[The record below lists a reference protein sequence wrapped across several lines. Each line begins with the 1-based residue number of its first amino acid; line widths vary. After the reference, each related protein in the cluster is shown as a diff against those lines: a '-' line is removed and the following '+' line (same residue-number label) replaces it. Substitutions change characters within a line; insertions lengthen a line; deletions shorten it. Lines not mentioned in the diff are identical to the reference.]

1 MQFYLSLWHTPQ
13 GCSKY
18 CFKITWD
25 CSCLCH
31 SDSNWIHK
39 YNYFILP
46 TIVKGGSFVWFC
58 FKIMYNYNHATH
70 WFHRCLIKFYNQFL
84 GTFFKFVLLLCIFSW
99 FPSQIY
105 KMYIQRSRCK
115 FYLSRL
121 AVSFDL
127 FNTFLKI
134 SFYGSFLH

>member
-1 MQFYLSLWHTPQ
+1 
-13 GCSKY
+13 
-18 CFKITWD
+18 
-25 CSCLCH
+25 
-31 SDSNWIHK
+31 
-39 YNYFILP
+39 
-46 TIVKGGSFVWFC
+46 
-58 FKIMYNYNHATH
+58 MYNYNHATH
-70 WFHRCLIKFYNQFL
+70 WFHRCLIKFHYQFL
-84 GTFFKFVLLLCIFSW
+84 GIFFNFVLLLCIFSW

-127 FNTFLKI
+127 FNTFKKI